1 MDVFTAIK
9 ERRSCRNYSS
19 EPVSEESIE
28 KILDAAMW
36 APSPL
41 NAQPWEFIV
50 VTNQEVKDKI
60 ISEAE
65 RCREWAIETSGWEW
79 LEKYKVG
86 FLQSVPVMVVAVGD
100 PRKTG
105 VDQFQEEGTMAYL
118 QACAAAI
125 QNMSLA
131 AHALGLGTLWFTFF
145 DKNPVREILSID
157 AGKIPLA
164 VVCLGK
170 PAGDP
175 MKVGRKDL
183 EKKTT
188 YVR

>member
-1 MDVFTAIK
+1 
-9 ERRSCRNYSS
+9 
-19 EPVSEESIE
+19 
-28 KILDAAMW
+28 
-36 APSPL
+36 
-41 NAQPWEFIV
+41 
-50 VTNQEVKDKI
+50 
-60 ISEAE
+60 
-65 RCREWAIETSGWEW
+65 
-79 LEKYKVG
+79 
-86 FLQSVPVMVVAVGD
+86 MVVVVGD

-105 VDQFQEEGTMAYL
+105 VDQFQEEGTMGYL

-125 QNMSLA
+125 QNMNLA

-145 DKNPVREILSID
+145 DKNPLREILSID
-157 AGKIPLA
+157 AGKMPLA

-175 MKVGRKDL
+175 MKAGRKDL